1 MGIRSSGA
9 YLGGRSGIYPV
20 GGGGTPPFA
29 FGNALKFDGVN
40 DYVSCSNIALTT
52 ISTLSFWFNISDA
65 DRDGTIFGNS
75 ADSNTAYRILSSTQ
89 IRIVSGGVSDFTV
102 PTIVTGT
109 WYHCLIAI
117 GATNTRLYLNGVEST
132 TGALPNRLVTINQ
145 LGKYYLSSGAFNLN
159 GLLDEV
165 AVWSGTHE
173 GTLID
178 AQNLYNSGNGALAS
192 DVIASPTAYWRM
204 NGSGTDTTAVDEQG
218 TYDGTLNNFPT
229 SGMWV
234 AH

>member
-1 MGIRSSGA
+1 LDAR
-9 YLGGRSGIYPV
+9 GGPRMIGSRVGIYGQ
-20 GGGGTPPFA
+20 GGVVPFA
-29 FGNALKFDGVN
+29 FGNALQFDGVN
-40 DYVSCSNIALTT
+40 NYVSCSNITLTT

-65 DRDGTIFGNS
+65 DRDGTIFANS

>member
-1 MGIRSSGA
+1 MIRSSGA

-20 GGGGTPPFA
+20 GVGGTPPFD
-29 FGNALKFDGVN
+29 FGNALQFDGVN

-75 ADSNTAYRILSSTQ
+75 ADGNTAYRILSSTQ
-89 IRIVSGGVSDFTV
+89 IRLGYVTASDFTV
-102 PTIVTGT
+102 SAIVTGT

-117 GATNTRLYLNGVEST
+117 GATTTRLYLNGVEST
-132 TGALPNRLVTINQ
+132 TGALANKLITINQ
-145 LGKYYLSSGAFNLN
+145 LGKYHLTSGILQLN

-165 AVWSGTHE
+165 AIWNGTHE
-173 GTLID
+173 GTLTD

-192 DVIASPTAYWRM
+192 DVIASPTVYWRM
-204 NGSGTDTTAVDEQG
+204 NESGTDTTAVDSSG
-218 TYDGTLNNFPT
+218 NGNNGTLNNF
-229 SGMWV
+229 SGTYWV